1 MPQVSLSPFA
11 GVGAQL
17 FDNNGV
23 ILTGGKLYTYAAGT
37 TAPQVSYTSAS
48 GGTAHTNPI
57 ILDSAGRVPGGE
69 IWLDDG
75 LAYKFV
81 VETST
86 SILIGTY
93 DNITS
98 NPVAFA
104 SVINFTGNGAQ
115 VDFNLGITVVSEL
128 VCDVFIDGVYQDK
141 NTFSLAAEH
150 IIFSEAP
157 PINSEIEVI
166 ARQAFTTAPYTN
178 SPITSSYASQET
190 GVIKLGYGDDGAA
203 TIQIGSNNA
212 FAGTGVL
219 QVGGAGQFDSGNGA
233 YIANDG
239 HPNWNVLQSSIAF
252 NPTEWNI
259 YGNGVGGVAV
269 STGTTTL
276 TRSSGRAWGSFMV
289 GLFLWFDGIAYT
301 VVSATANSAVLNS
314 APPAGT
320 ACWQFVYTTGS
331 GTCAV
336 FSGVVTRISGDP
348 FIPNGFGSGFTFS
361 LNGTAYTVTTSTDS
375 NSCTI
380 SSPPANGNYS
390 YSYLTNINNQVATLR
405 LQLTAGADEENIS
418 LYATPFAYEF
428 GAQQSGSGKLRNFRL
443 NSEYQ
448 AVVELGAYGKFVSLG
463 GVQNSEAMRVLWQ
476 TGAVNRFDVL
486 GSAAGVGPS
495 FRSRGADTNINIG
508 YDTKGTGAH
517 VFSSNSFAATNFKI
531 FGTNQPDY
539 LTVASGTGSAP
550 IVAEGTSSNIDIQL
564 TPKGTGAVRLGNSV
578 RFGVNT
584 ASADAPINGYI
595 TIIDEAG
602 NTRKLA
608 TIA

>member
-1 MPQVSLSPFA
+1 MPTIN
-11 GVGAQL
+11 QL
-17 FDNNGV
+17 PLINQ
-23 ILTGGKLYTYAAGT
+23 L
-37 TAPQVSYTSAS
+37 S
-48 GGTAHTNPI
+48 GGDNLVVWVANQGDSRRLPVSTLADWLDTGDQNPI
-57 ILDSAGRVPGGE
+57 TDA
-69 IWLDDG
+69 
-75 LAYKFV
+75 
-81 VETST
+81 
-86 SILIGTY
+86 
-93 DNITS
+93 
-98 NPVAFA
+98 
-104 SVINFTGNGAQ
+104 
-115 VDFNLGITVVSEL
+115 
-128 VCDVFIDGVYQDK
+128 
-141 NTFSLAAEH
+141 
-150 IIFSEAP
+150 
-157 PINSEIEVI
+157 
-166 ARQAFTTAPYTN
+166 
-178 SPITSSYASQET
+178 YASQ
-190 GVIKLGYGDDGAA
+190 GSGFIKLGYGTSGAA

-219 QVGGAGQFDSGNGA
+219 QVGGAGQFDSGNGS

-239 HPNWNVLQSSIAF
+239 HPNWNVVQSSIAF

-276 TRSSGRAWGSFMV
+276 TRSSGRTWGSFMV

-331 GTCAV
+331 GACSV
-336 FSGVVTRISGDP
+336 SSGVVTRISGDP

-361 LNGTAYTVTTSTDS
+361 LNGTPYTVTTSTNS

-380 SSPPANGNYS
+380 SSPPADGNYS

-486 GSAAGVGPS
+486 GSATGVGPS

-584 ASADAPINGYI
+584 VSADAPINGYI
-595 TIIDEAG
+595 TIVDEAG